1 MRQARYSNR
10 RQFMQRALSTA
21 AMSMGL
27 GTAARAASWPA
38 RPVSIIVPYVA
49 GGTSDMMAR
58 LCAQF
63 MTEKLGKTFIVENR
77 AGGSGV
83 PAATVTATADRDG
96 CTVLF
101 GPPAP
106 IVTVP
111 MLQKVS
117 YNTESFAPINIF
129 ASYPFLLGIKASL
142 PVQSLQELIAYMKA
156 HPGKLNYSSAG
167 FGSISHLVGAL
178 FASQAD
184 IKVVH
189 VPYKGAAPATTALMT
204 GEVDFYFGGS
214 SELIPHMSST
224 DKIRIIATSG
234 TKRLANLPDLP
245 AVGELISGF
254 ALETWNGFVG
264 PRGIPE
270 PIVNQFAEAIRDA
283 AMSPTIK
290 ERLQSLAIYPVE
302 STPAEFAK
310 TIASD
315 KAFYQAALKAAG
327 MI

>member
-1 MRQARYSNR
+1 MTVHR
-10 RQFMQRALSTA
+10 RHILRLAGGAVLAPMLPRI
-21 AMSMGL
+21 
-27 GTAARAASWPA
+27 ARADTYPSQ
-38 RPVSIIVPYVA
+38 PVRIIVGFAA
-49 GGTSDMMAR
+49 GGANDIIGR
-58 LCAQF
+58 ILAQF

-83 PAATVTATADRDG
+83 PAATVTASADRDG